1 MKRDN
6 QAHENGKTPRWKT
19 LILLCLAVYPTLNIV
34 GLVLGPLLQGWP
46 MWLASL
52 VTLPITM
59 LIVSYGLL
67 PWLTRFFARW
77 VNSA

>member
-1 MKRDN
+1 MKKAD
-6 QAHENGKTPRWKT
+6 QAGENRAVPRWKT

-34 GLVLGPLLQGWP
+34 GLLLGPLLQGWP

-59 LIVSYGLL
+59 LIVSYLLL
-67 PWLTRFFARW
+67 PWLTRLLAHWLNR
-77 VNSA
+77 